1 MEDGEMKGVVE
12 RRREGDNESKEAG
25 VNDCR

>member
-12 RRREGDNESKEAG
+12 RRHEGDNESKEAG